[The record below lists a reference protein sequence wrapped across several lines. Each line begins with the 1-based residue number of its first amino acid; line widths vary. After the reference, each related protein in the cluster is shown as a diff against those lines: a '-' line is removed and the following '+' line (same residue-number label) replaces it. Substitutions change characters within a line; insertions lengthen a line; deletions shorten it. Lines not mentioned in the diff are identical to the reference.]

1 MPRLN
6 IQILIDRLE
15 EIDAQLSLIWEELQ
29 NYDLITALESQRVKL
44 RSIIDSLEILVN

>member
-15 EIDAQLSLIWEELQ
+15 DIEIELCNIWEELL
-29 NYDLITALESQRVKL
+29 NYELTETLEGQIFKIRTIIKALKTLI
-44 RSIIDSLEILVN
+44 